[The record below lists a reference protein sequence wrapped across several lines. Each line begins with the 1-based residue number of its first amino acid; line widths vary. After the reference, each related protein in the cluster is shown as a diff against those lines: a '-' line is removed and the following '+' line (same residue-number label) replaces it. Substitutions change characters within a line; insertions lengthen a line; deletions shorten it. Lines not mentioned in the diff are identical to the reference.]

1 MSKKSIAMLI
11 AGVLLGG
18 GIGAAF
24 YFTNKRSKML
34 GYVKGQKDGFAEGYD
49 KAEEVYLKCREM

>member
-1 MSKKSIAMLI
+1 MSKKSIILLVSGI
-11 AGVLLGG
+11 LLGG

-24 YFTNKRSKML
+24 YFTNKHSKMV

-49 KAEEVYLKCREM
+49 KAEEVYMKCREM